1 MPNTYEIIAS
11 YTVASGGVSYI
22 EFTSIPSTYTDL
34 LVRFSARTSSNY
46 GSAFAQ
52 TDMTLNATGYMS
64 DRVLFGTNGTSN
76 TNTGGVGTTYGVT
89 SSTATANTFG
99 NAEIYIPN
107 YTGSAVK
114 ISSSDGV
121 SESNSAASICSIN
134 ATTFNVTA
142 AVTSLRI
149 TPTSGAGIWTEF
161 STAHLYGIK
170 NS

>member
-1 MPNTYEIIAS
+1 MANTYEIIGS
-11 YTVASGGVSYI
+11 VTVGSGGTSYI

-34 LVRFSARTSSNY
+34 LLKFSARTSSNY

-52 TDMTLNATGYMS
+52 TDMTLNGTGYAS
-64 DRVLFGTNGTSN
+64 DRVLYGFNGTSAS
-76 TNTGGVGTTYGVT
+76 NTGGVGTTYGVT

-107 YTGSAVK
+107 YAGSAVK
-114 ISSSDGV
+114 TSSSDGV

-134 ATTFNVTA
+134 ATRFSVTA

-149 TPTSGAGIWTEF
+149 TPTSSAGTWAEH
-161 STAHLYGIK
+161 STAYLYGIK